1 MKHALSQRRSIAAS
15 VPGIPGRMSSDA
27 TGAAG
32 GLPANAPVA
41 GREHGWAIHHWH
53 PEPSAPVI
61 IMIMAAVLVPV
72 LHLGGCSAA
81 WLRGEGPQRDRTAP
95 DFALA
100 FNVGGDAAAED
111 PLHQP
116 AQYVLDAGRRF
127 RAAIGPDATA
137 DYVPPPLRR
146 IEPADVEALWRAAYD
161 AGLLEHPD
169 PAPAAPAAQ
178 PDGAHDPSDAPA
190 TTHPTPTRYRITLTA
205 HGRRYDH
212 HTSAQANPGAGHLL
226 SMLIQL
232 GQGRPAT
239 LQTDGV
245 RSPDGNPSSRRP

>member
-1 MKHALSQRRSIAAS
+1 MKHALSQRGSTAGG
-15 VPGIPGRMSSDA
+15 VPGIPGRMPSDA
-27 TGAAG
+27 SGAAG
-32 GLPANAPVA
+32 GLPANATVA
-41 GREHGWAIHHWH
+41 DREHGRASHQWH
-53 PEPSAPVI
+53 PAASPPVI
-61 IMIMAAVLVPV
+61 FMTIAAILVAV

-116 AQYVLDAGRRF
+116 AHYVLDAGRRF

-146 IEPADVEALWRAAYD
+146 IEPADVDALWRTAYD
-161 AGLLEHPD
+161 AGLLERPD
-169 PAPAAPAAQ
+169 PAPAASAAQ
-178 PDGAHDPSDAPA
+178 TEGAHDPSDDPA
-190 TTHPTPTRYRITLTA
+190 ATAPTRYRITLTA
-205 HGRRYDH
+205 YGRRYDH
-212 HTSAQANPGAGHLL
+212 HTSPQANPGTDHLL

-239 LQTDGV
+239 PDADGV
-245 RSPDGNPSSRRP
+245 RSPQDHPSIPRP